1 MENIFN
7 VLKGK
12 TGWNSESN
20 DDKVIIVKAKTK
32 REVVA
37 KTIIHAKTLGNSRII
52 IFDKDGKVS
61 EERTIKKAIRK
72 STPDLMD

>member
-12 TGWNSESN
+12 TGWISESN

-37 KTIIHAKTLGNSRII
+37 KTIIHTKTLGNSRII
-52 IFDKDGKVS
+52 IFDKDGNVS

-72 STPDLMD
+72 SSANIDE